1 MFKKLKYKKN
11 SYSQCGEDLIVEF
24 ILNEMG
30 LKNITYL
37 DVGAH
42 HPYYLSN
49 TALFYEKGFSG
60 ICVEPDPEQFKEIKK
75 YRKRDSCKNV
85 GIGIDHQSDANFYI
99 MSTPTLNTFSEEE
112 ALRYAQG
119 SHKIIRVD
127 KIPLITIEEIM
138 VPLHGNI
145 PNFISLD
152 VEGMDYE
159 ILKSFDFSRFRPEVF
174 CVETLTYTE
183 DNSEKK
189 LNKIIDFMIS
199 NNYFVYAD
207 TYINTIFVDSK
218 KWKCRKGVYNG

>member
-24 ILNEMG
+24 IFNAMG

-37 DVGAH
+37 DIGAH

-60 ICVEPDPEQFKEIKK
+60 ICVEPDPELFKEIKK
-75 YRKRDSCKNV
+75 YRRRDNCKNV
-85 GIGIDHQSDANFYI
+85 GIGMDHQSHANFYI

-112 ALRYAQG
+112 ALRFAQG
-119 SHKIIRVD
+119 SHNIIRID
-127 KIPLITIEEIM
+127 KIPLITIEDIM
-138 VPLHGNI
+138 IPLRGNT
-145 PNFISLD
+145 PNFISID
-152 VEGMDYE
+152 VEGLDYA

-189 LNKIIDFMIS
+189 LNEIIDFMIS
-199 NNYFVYAD
+199 KNYFVYAD
-207 TYINTIFVDSK
+207 TYINTIFVDSD
-218 KWKCRKGVYNG
+218 KWKNR